1 MVKSPVR
8 SFISMGIAAVLPVC
22 YREEAEGTT
31 ETSVVTTLPPR
42 DTHGEDDMSK
52 VLKSDVVKF
61 KSWLNERVACPEASG
76 HFEIWD
82 YAPFTDV
89 RDEWDEYGERKSVW
103 QMKSSDYICPDE
115 IDPKA
120 KDIARLLK
128 AVSDE
133 FKLVT
138 KKGDESCFYAVR
150 R

>member
-1 MVKSPVR
+1 MV
-8 SFISMGIAAVLPVC
+8 AA
-22 YREEAEGTT
+22 
-31 ETSVVTTLPPR
+31 LPPR
-42 DTHGEDDMSK
+42 DTHGEFAMGK
-52 VLKSDVVKF
+52 VMRSDVVKF
-61 KSWLNERVACPEASG
+61 KSWLSERVACPEASG

-82 YAPFTDV
+82 YQPFCEV

-133 FKLVT
+133 FKLVA
-138 KKGDESCFYAVR
+138 KKDDESCFYAVR
-150 R
+150 LPR